1 MKLPRIGTLNGA
13 SAALMIGAAA
23 IVPAGDAGGLK
34 TLPSGPWLKAG
45 ARRATV
51 RIPTVVSVSPQFEI
65 APTGTYAEMKRAL
78 ALYQTA
84 ASTSP
89 LATAPPAEVAWL
101 SDVSARIDELAV
113 EAQEEG
119 ILAPSE
125 RTLSFAQDAI
135 SICAAAGVTEPAVEH
150 DDEGG
155 IEIYLKEGLSALLV
169 AIQANDVLTVFGD
182 DTQEQWRS
190 RYLLS
195 GSTWKRHLARLAGE
209 LPLT

>member
-1 MKLPRIGTLNGA
+1 VKLPRMDTLNGA
-13 SAALMIGAAA
+13 GAALMIGAAA
-23 IVPAGDAGGLK
+23 VVPAGDAGGLK
-34 TLPSGPWLKAG
+34 TLPAGPWLKAG
-45 ARRATV
+45 ARRVTV
-51 RIPTVVSVSPQFEI
+51 RIPQVVAVSPQFEI

-89 LATAPPAEVAWL
+89 SAAAPTAEAAWL
-101 SDVSARIDELAV
+101 PDVSARIDELAA

-119 ILAPSE
+119 IPAPSG

-135 SICAAAGVTEPAVEH
+135 SICAAVGVTEPAVAH

-155 IEIYLKEGLSALLV
+155 IEIYLKEGSSALLI

-195 GSTWKRHLARLAGE
+195 GSAWKRHLARLAGE
-209 LPLT
+209 LPLA